1 MQLTPRLPPGR
12 KSRKALAFADEIR
25 RLRALGYTNEAIRQ
39 ALADA
44 GVEVSSSTVHRE
56 ATRPVTAAS
65 GAAAPAAAAR
75 SHAQEET
82 S

>member
-12 KSRKALAFADEIR
+12 KSRKALAYASEIR
-25 RLRALGYTNEAIRQ
+25 RLRAEGYTNEAIRE

-44 GVEVSSSTVHRE
+44 GVKVSRSTVHRE
-56 ATRPVTAAS
+56 ASRQAVADVPTRPATSIANRA
-65 GAAAPAAAAR
+65 
-75 SHAQEET
+75 EET

>member
-25 RLRALGYTNEAIRQ
+25 RLRALGYTNEAIQQ

-44 GVEVSSSTVHRE
+44 GVKVSRSTVHRE
-56 ATRPVTAAS
+56 ATRPITAGSVAT
-65 GAAAPAAAAR
+65 ATNAAAR
-75 SHAQEET
+75 SNAREET

>member
-44 GVEVSSSTVHRE
+44 GVQVSSSTVHRE
-56 ATRPVTAAS
+56 ATRRVE
-65 GAAAPAAAAR
+65 AAAAT
-75 SHAQEET
+75 T
-82 S
+82 SRKPS

>member
-25 RLRALGYTNEAIRQ
+25 RLRALGYTTEAIRQ

-44 GVEVSSSTVHRE
+44 GIAVSASTVHRE
-56 ATRPVTAAS
+56 ATRQIKS
-65 GAAAPAAAAR
+65 GSATTTPAAAAQ
-75 SHAQEET
+75 ADTEGEGP
-82 S
+82 

>member
-25 RLRALGYTNEAIRQ
+25 RLRALGYTNDAIRQ

-44 GVEVSSSTVHRE
+44 GVNVSSSTVHRE
-56 ATRPVTAAS
+56 ATRPLACGP
-65 GAAAPAAAAR
+65 GATGSDAPAPTNVA
-75 SHAQEET
+75 EET
-82 S
+82 P